1 MRGKRAAEPL
11 SQMLGVPPEPEE
23 ARALERPRLNW
34 FVFGGS
40 AAIVL
45 AFTLVSLVAPDT
57 TGTVLGRVVTWISEY
72 LGWWY
77 FGLAAA
83 LIAFVFYICLSRYGR
98 YRLGPEESRP
108 EYSMFT
114 WTAMLFAAGIGAD
127 LMFYSVAEP
136 VAQYMAPPTGE
147 GQSIEAAED
156 AVLWTLFHY
165 GISGWAMYAVM
176 GMALGYFSF
185 RHGLPLSIRS
195 ALYPIFGRRVHG
207 RLGDGIDLA
216 AVLGTIF
223 GIATSLGISIALLNA
238 GLATLFDIPQ
248 GTAAQI
254 GLVIAS
260 VVLGTASAVSGIDK
274 GIRRLSELNVLL
286 SLGLM
291 VFVLLADETGFLL
304 NAMVMNVGDYLTH
317 LPGMSLDTMPYEG
330 AENAAVGEWKSL
342 WTLFFWAWW
351 VAWAPFVGLF
361 LARISRGRTIRQFLV
376 GVLMIP
382 FSFIVL
388 WVTIFGN
395 SAISRIRGGDEE
407 FGLITTAAY
416 EQGFYTFLDAYPA
429 ASFVIFM
436 ATLTG
441 FLYYVTSADSGAL
454 IMGNFTSRLP
464 SPMTDCSVPVRIF
477 WSIAIGVLTIAMM
490 TAGGD
495 NWLGILTGATIIMGL
510 PFSVVLALVAVGMH
524 RALRMES
531 LKTDSMQFS
540 LPAALSAGRAAAL
553 VDGQGRASMAQRLR
567 RTVTYPDAE
576 AIEGFLDLVAR
587 PAMEEVAEE
596 LNAHGLVSVVR
607 RTAPQGD
614 GPAGLEL
621 RTDLGDDPCF
631 LYRLTAAPR
640 NAPTFAVGRLSD
652 EVYYRTEVHLAEGSQ
667 GYCVNGYSHD
677 QMVGDVLDQY
687 ERHMSYLHLL
697 HEGDRAVGQVTGQ
710 RAEAAGD
717 LDLPRV
723 TT

>member
-1 MRGKRAAEPL
+1 MKGARSEPL
-11 SQMLGVPPEPEE
+11 SELLGVPPEGPE
-23 ARALERPRLNW
+23 AASGKPTINK
-34 FVFGGS
+34 FVFFGS
-40 AAIVL
+40 AAVVL
-45 AFTLVSLVAPDT
+45 AFSLVSFIAPDAT
-57 TGTVLGRVVTWISEY
+57 STHLGTAVSWIGSNF
-72 LGWWY
+72 GWWY
-77 FGLAAA
+77 FTLAAA
-83 LIAFVFYICLSRYGR
+83 LVAFVLYICLSRYGK

-195 ALYPIFGRRVHG
+195 ALYPIFGKRVHG
-207 RLGDGIDLA
+207 RIGDSIDLA

-238 GLATLFDIPQ
+238 GLSTLFDIPQ

-254 GLVIAS
+254 GLVVAS
-260 VVLGTASAVSGIDK
+260 VVLGTASAVSGLDK

-291 VFVLLADETGFLL
+291 LFVLLADDTGFLL
-304 NAMVMNVGDYLTH
+304 NALVMNVGDYLTH
-317 LPGMSLDTMPYEG
+317 LPGMSLDTMPYEELDSG
-330 AENAAVGEWKSL
+330 AVGEWKSL

-382 FSFIVL
+382 FTFIVL

-395 SAISRIRGGDEE
+395 SAISRIRGGDAE
-407 FGLITTAAY
+407 FGAVTTAAY

-429 ASFVIFM
+429 ATFVIFM

-454 IMGNFTSRLP
+454 IMGNFTSKLP
-464 SPMTDCSVPVRIF
+464 TPMSDCSIPVRIF
-477 WSIAIGVLTIAMM
+477 WSVAIGVLTIAMM
-490 TAGGD
+490 TAGGE

-510 PFSVVLALVAVGMH
+510 PFSVVLALVGVGMH

-540 LPAALSAGRAAAL
+540 LPAALSAGRAAG
-553 VDGQGRASMAQRLR
+553 VGDSRATLAQRLR
-567 RTVTYPDAE
+567 RTVTYPDRE
-576 AIEGFLDLVAR
+576 EIEGFLVLVAR
-587 PAMEEVAEE
+587 PALEEVAAE
-596 LNAHGLVSVVR
+596 LNVHGLASVVR
-607 RTAPQGD
+607 EVPAERG
-614 GPAGLEL
+614 GPNGVEL
-621 RTDLGDDPCF
+621 RTDLGDEPTF
-631 LYRLTAAPR
+631 LYRLTTCRSAAP
-640 NAPTFAVGRLSD
+640 TYAVGRLSG
-652 EVYYRTEVHLAEGSQ
+652 ERYYRTEVHLAEGSQ
-667 GYCVNGYSHD
+667 GYCVNGYSHE

-697 HEGDRAVGQVTGQ
+697 HEGDRQDDTPELPA
-710 RAEAAGD
+710 RA
-717 LDLPRV
+717 LPRDPDATPEATPV
-723 TT
+723 G

>member
-1 MRGKRAAEPL
+1 MREHSADPL
-11 SQMLGVPPEPEE
+11 GTVLGAPPEETDPS
-23 ARALERPRLNW
+23 RDTKPTVNW
-34 FVFGGS
+34 FIFGGS
-40 AAIVL
+40 ASTVL
-45 AFTLVSLVAPDT
+45 AFTLVALLAPDAT
-57 TGTVLGRVVTWISEY
+57 ASAMGHVVTWISDY

-77 FGLAAA
+77 FALAAA
-83 LIAFVFYICLSRYGR
+83 LIAFVLYICLSRYGR

-108 EYSMFT
+108 EFSMFT

-147 GQSIEAAED
+147 GQSIQAAED

-185 RHGLPLSIRS
+185 RHGLPLSIRA

-238 GLATLFDIPQ
+238 GLSTLFDIEQ
-248 GTAAQI
+248 GTTAQI
-254 GLVIAS
+254 GLVVAS
-260 VVLGTASAVSGIDK
+260 VVLGTVSAVSGIDK

-286 SLGLM
+286 SLSLM
-291 VFVLLADETGFLL
+291 VFVLLADDTGFLL
-304 NAMVMNVGDYLTH
+304 NAMVMNVGDYLTQ
-317 LPGMSLDTMPYEG
+317 LPGMSLDTMPYEEL
-330 AENAAVGEWKSL
+330 ENGAVGEWKSL

-382 FSFIVL
+382 FTFIVL

-395 SAISRIRGGDEE
+395 SAIGRIRGGDEE
-407 FGLITTAAY
+407 FGLLTTAAY

-429 ASFVIFM
+429 ATFVIFM

-464 SPMTDCSVPVRIF
+464 YPMADCSVKLRIF

-490 TAGGD
+490 AAGGE
-495 NWLGILTGATIIMGL
+495 NWLATLTGATIIMGL
-510 PFSVVLALVAVGMH
+510 PFSVVLALVAVGLH
-524 RALRMES
+524 RALRLET

-540 LPAALSAGRAAAL
+540 LPAALSAGRAASLA
-553 VDGQGRASMAQRLR
+553 DGQGRATLSQRLR
-567 RTVTYPDAE
+567 RTVTYPDRE
-576 AIEGFLDLVAR
+576 EIEGFMEVVAR
-587 PAMEEVAEE
+587 PALEEVAEE
-596 LNAHGLVSVVR
+596 LNKHGLATSVQEV
-607 RTAPQGD
+607 PSKC
-614 GPAGLEL
+614 GPAGVEL
-621 RTDLGDDPCF
+621 VTDLADDPGF
-631 LYRLTAAPR
+631 VYRLTASP
-640 NAPTFAVGRLSD
+640 NHAPTYAVGRLSG

-697 HEGDRAVGQVTGQ
+697 HDGDCH
-710 RAEAAGD
+710 AEVPDDAAAAAAGEPD
-717 LDLPRV
+717 KSPAR
-723 TT
+723 T

>member
-1 MRGKRAAEPL
+1 MAGKNPEPL
-11 SQMLGVPPEPEE
+11 SEVLDPPPEAGDGSP
-23 ARALERPRLNW
+23 ARSRINW

-40 AAIVL
+40 AATVL
-45 AFTLVSLVAPDT
+45 AFILVSLLAPEATATTLGHAVA
-57 TGTVLGRVVTWISEY
+57 WIAEY

-77 FGLAAA
+77 FALAAA
-83 LIAFVFYICLSRYGR
+83 LVAFVLYMCLSRYGR

-108 EYSMFT
+108 EFSLFT
-114 WTAMLFAAGIGAD
+114 WAAMLFAAGIGAD

-136 VAQYMAPPTGE
+136 VAQYMAPPTSE
-147 GQSIEAAED
+147 GQSIEAAEE

-216 AVLGTIF
+216 AVIGTIF

-238 GLATLFDIPQ
+238 GLSMVFGVEQ
-248 GTAAQI
+248 GRAAQV

-260 VVLGTASAVSGIDK
+260 VVLGTASAVTGIDK

-286 SLGLM
+286 SIGLM
-291 VFVLLADETGFLL
+291 IFVLLADDTGFLL
-304 NAMVMNVGDYLTH
+304 NAMVMNIGDYVSQ
-317 LPGMSLDTMPYEG
+317 LPGMSLDTMPYQEL
-330 AENAAVGEWKSL
+330 ENGAVGEWKSL

-361 LARISRGRTIRQFLV
+361 LARISRGRTIRQFLL

-388 WVTIFGN
+388 WATIFGN
-395 SAISRIRGGDEE
+395 SAIVRIRGGDQE
-407 FGLITTAAY
+407 FGLLTSAQY

-429 ASFVIFM
+429 ATFVIFM

-454 IMGNFTSRLP
+454 IMGNFTSRLS
-464 SPMTDCSVPVRIF
+464 SPRSDCTAPVRIF
-477 WSIAIGVLTIAMM
+477 WSVAIGVLTIAMM

-510 PFSVVLALVAVGMH
+510 PFSVVLALVAVGLH
-524 RALRMES
+524 RAMHLES

-540 LPAALSAGRAAAL
+540 LPAALSAGRAAAT
-553 VDGQGRASMAQRLR
+553 VDGKGRASMSQRLR
-567 RTVTYPDAE
+567 RTVTYPDRE
-576 AIEGFLDLVAR
+576 EIERFLELVAR
-587 PAMEEVAEE
+587 PALEEVAAE
-596 LNAHGLVSVVR
+596 LNVHGLASVVR
-607 RTAPQGD
+607 QVPPVHGL
-614 GPAGLEL
+614 PAGMEL
-621 RTDLGDDPCF
+621 RTDLGEDPGF
-631 LYRLTAAPR
+631 VYRLKAAPR
-640 NAPTFAVGRLSD
+640 NAPTYAVGRLSG

-667 GYCVNGYSHD
+667 GYCVHGYSHD

-697 HEGDRAVGQVTGQ
+697 HDGDRHGETPTVAGGADSHQEP
-710 RAEAAGD
+710 EA
-717 LDLPRV
+717 PRV
-723 TT
+723 AA